1 MQIVP
6 VIKVLVFAGVIMV
19 WLLLEPAQSAGNPYA
34 LGYDVI
40 GQAEKLLKQAAV
52 NSPKWHSQQDSI
64 QRDVYDIT
72 FLLEQAWRAAE
83 AANDAAMKDY
93 AHHALTVLQR
103 AVSRGYFEP
112 KQIEPVMA
120 MIRQLLPHVS
130 A

>member
-1 MQIVP
+1 MRIVLLF
-6 VIKVLVFAGVIMV
+6 KSLVFAAMITA
-19 WLLLEPAQSAGNPYA
+19 WLLPGPAQWAGESYA

-40 GQAEKLLKQAAV
+40 GQVEKVLKQAAV
-52 NSPKWHSQQDSI
+52 NSPKWPSQQESI

-83 AANDAAMKDY
+83 AANDTSMKEY

-103 AVSRGYFEP
+103 AVWRGHFEP
-112 KQIEPVMA
+112 NEIEPVIL
-120 MIRQLLPHVS
+120 MIRQLLPYLS